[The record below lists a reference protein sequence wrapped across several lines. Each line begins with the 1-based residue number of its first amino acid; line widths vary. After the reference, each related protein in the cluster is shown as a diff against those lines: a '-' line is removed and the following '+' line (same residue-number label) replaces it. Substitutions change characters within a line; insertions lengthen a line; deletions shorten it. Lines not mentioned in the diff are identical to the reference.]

1 MEIEKVKSILAD
13 LKHPEIN
20 LTLMELGMIGDIDI
34 RNNEVTVTLKIPVLG
49 IPILGML
56 SDMIKERINSEL
68 NVYADVKVEV
78 MNESEKQ
85 RFMKLAQ
92 ENWAL

>member
-1 MEIEKVKSILAD
+1 MEVEKVKSALAD

-20 LTLMELGMIGDIDI
+20 MTLMELGMIGDIDI
-34 RNNEVTVTLKIPVLG
+34 KNNEVSVILKIPLPG
-49 IPILGML
+49 IPIQDML
-56 SDMIKERINSEL
+56 TDMIRDKIKSEL
-68 NVYADVKVEV
+68 KVYADIKIEV

>member
-1 MEIEKVKSILAD
+1 MEIEKIKSALAE

-20 LTLMELGMIGDIDI
+20 MSLMDLGMIGKITSKG
-34 RNNEVTVTLKIPVLG
+34 NEAEVTLKVPVAG
-49 IPILGML
+49 IPILQML
-56 SDMIKERINSEL
+56 IDMIKEKVNSKLKIYVEV
-68 NVYADVKVEV
+68 NVEV
-78 MNESEKQ
+78 MNESEKE